1 MKKSILVS
9 AVALTLASSPVWA
22 QTIKSVDFRSGKQL
36 DMGSISELVIHF
48 DQGAGGT
55 NWCGL
60 HVRWG
65 DGNER
70 SLRIGDDQF
79 KTSPAIVRHTYTQA
93 GNFRIEVEGRTM
105 VRGLRSAV
113 ACDGRPAPVNVVV
126 VDKQALAEAAAQ
138 AQRQEAERRL
148 RDQQAEAERM
158 KAELTRQQAEQTRQQ
173 AEQTRLEA
181 ERRQREFAEK
191 ELELKRRELQ
201 MKEEMLNREE
211 EMRRRQAASVVAPAP
226 PARPAPAPAAVP
238 APRSAAPAAA
248 PAPRPAAPAGVKP
261 ADGF

>member
-1 MKKSILVS
+1 MKKSILVT
-9 AVALTLASSPVWA
+9 AAALTLASSSVWA
-22 QTIKSVDFRSGKQL
+22 QAIKSIDFRSGKQL
-36 DMGSISELVIHF
+36 EMGSISEMVIHF
-48 DQGAGGT
+48 EQGAGGS

-60 HVRWG
+60 QVRWG

-79 KTSPAIVRHTYTQA
+79 KTSPAIVPHTYTQA
-93 GNFRIEVEGRTM
+93 GNFRIEVEGRPM
-105 VRGLRSAV
+105 IRGLKSAM
-113 ACDGRPAPVNVVV
+113 ACDGRPAPFNVVV
-126 VDKQALAEAAAQ
+126 VDKQALAAAAAQ

-158 KAELTRQQAEQTRQQ
+158 KAELARQQ
-173 AEQTRLEA
+173 AEQTRLET

-201 MKEEMLNREE
+201 MKEEMLKREDE
-211 EMRRRQAASVVAPAP
+211 LRRRQAAPVAAPAP
-226 PARPAPAPAAVP
+226 VARPAPAP
-238 APRSAAPAAA
+238 APAAA
-248 PAPRPAAPAGVKP
+248 PAPRPAAPAAVKP

>member
-48 DQGAGGT
+48 DQSAGGN

-60 HVRWG
+60 YVRWG

-79 KTSPAIVRHTYTQA
+79 KTSPAIVPHTYTQA
-93 GNFRIEVEGRTM
+93 GNFRIEVEGRIM

-126 VDKQALAEAAAQ
+126 VDKQALADAAAQ

-158 KAELTRQQAEQTRQQ
+158 KAELTRQQAEQTR
-173 AEQTRLEA
+173 LDA

-201 MKEEMLNREE
+201 MREEMLNREE
-211 EMRRRQAASVVAPAP
+211 EIRRRQAAQV
-226 PARPAPAPAAVP
+226 
-238 APRSAAPAAA
+238 AAPA
-248 PAPRPAAPAGVKP
+248 PAPRPAAPATAPAPRPSAPATAPAPRPSAPAAVKP

>member
-1 MKKSILVS
+1 MKKSTLVT
-9 AVALTLASSPVWA
+9 AAALTLASSSVWA
-22 QTIKSVDFRSGKQL
+22 QTIKSIDFRSGKQL
-36 DMGSISELVIHF
+36 EMGSISEMVIHF
-48 DQGAGGT
+48 DQAAGGT

-60 HVRWG
+60 QVRWG

-79 KTSPAIVRHTYTQA
+79 KTSPAIVPHTFTQA
-93 GNFRIEVEGRTM
+93 GNFRVEVEGRPM
-105 VRGLRSAV
+105 IRGLKSAM
-113 ACDGRPAPVNVVV
+113 ACDGRPAPLSVVV
-126 VDKQALAEAAAQ
+126 VDKQALAAAAAQ

-158 KAELTRQQAEQTRQQ
+158 KAEMARQQAEQTRQ
-173 AEQTRLEA
+173 EN

-201 MKEEMLNREE
+201 MKEEMLKREE
-211 EMRRRQAASVVAPAP
+211 EMRRRQAAPVA
-226 PARPAPAPAAVP
+226 APAPAARP
-238 APRSAAPAAA
+238 APVPAPAAA
-248 PAPRPAAPAGVKP
+248 PAPRPAAVKP